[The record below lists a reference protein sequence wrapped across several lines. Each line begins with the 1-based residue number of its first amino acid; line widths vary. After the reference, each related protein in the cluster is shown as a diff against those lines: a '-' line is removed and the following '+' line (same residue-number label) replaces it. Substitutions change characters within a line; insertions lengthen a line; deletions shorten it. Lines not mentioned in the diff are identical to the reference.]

1 MVPTYAAFLEICCN
15 TKNLHK
21 LQQLHSQT
29 IKLGISYNDFIRA
42 KLISSYAACA
52 QMANAH
58 LIFSFT
64 NRKSTFLYNTL
75 IKGFASSKEFHLSL
89 ASFHQML
96 LNRKLIDRNT
106 LPAVLK
112 SVASLSALRLG
123 RQIHNFILVNGLSYD
138 LAHCNA
144 LITMYSK
151 CGDLFSARN
160 VFDKMLEKNI
170 ISWSAMMGGY
180 GMHGNFDEVLR
191 LFDRMLDSGVL
202 PDGATFTTVL
212 TACSHGGRIEEGKEC
227 FDLMVKRFRL
237 RPSIEHYTCIV
248 DMLGRAGRVE
258 EAKGIV
264 ERMEK
269 EPDQALL
276 RALLKTS
283 RNRTKFVI
291 T

>member
-1 MVPTYAAFLEICCN
+1 MIPTYASLLEACCN
-15 TKNLHK
+15 VKNLHK

-42 KLISSYAACA
+42 KLVSSYAACA
-52 QMANAH
+52 QMADAH

-75 IKGFASSKEFHLSL
+75 IRGYASSKEFHLSL
-89 ASFHQML
+89 AIFDQML

-112 SVASLSALRLG
+112 SVAVFSALRIG
-123 RQIHNFILVNGLSYD
+123 QRIHNFIVVNGLSCD

-151 CGDLFSARN
+151 CGDLYSARN
-160 VFDKMLEKNI
+160 VFDKMSERNL

-180 GMHGNFDEVLR
+180 GVHGNFDEVLC
-191 LFDRMLDSGVL
+191 LFDRMLDLGVS

-212 TACSHGGRIEEGKEC
+212 TACSHGGRVETGKEC
-227 FDLMVKRFRL
+227 FDLMVKRFQL
-237 RPSIEHYTCIV
+237 RPSIEHYTCMV

-258 EAKGIV
+258 EAKAVV
-264 ERMEK
+264 ENMEMVT
-269 EPDQALL
+269 DQALL
-276 RALLKTS
+276 RALLKAT
-283 RNRTKFVI
+283 RIHTEF
-291 T
+291 